1 MKNKQPKSLFVAAAL
16 LSGLMLTAAVY
27 PAPAQAQESDIRNAS
42 VPAIREAREMKIAL
56 LPVVNLS
63 GEKDSRQRRDQGKR
77 GDEEL
82 RKLFTE
88 RGFLV
93 LGDDVV
99 QKALADENIDLND
112 EESHNRATLYRLG
125 KATGADLVAFVVITD
140 VEQQR
145 VKTPLTDSQE
155 LVAKV
160 KTKTW
165 LLDVPGERH
174 ILSAA
179 RQESQARNMWFAEFD
194 SGARLIRNTVA
205 GCVRDTLKGFF
216 RDHPVV
222 ARAK

>member
-1 MKNKQPKSLFVAAAL
+1 MKNKQHTNIIVTGAILSGMMIGAAL
-16 LSGLMLTAAVY
+16 C
-27 PAPAQAQESDIRNAS
+27 PAPVRAQDTENRIAGIQA
-42 VPAIREAREMKIAL
+42 AREAREMKIAL

-63 GEKDSRQRRDQGKR
+63 GEKDARQRRDQGKK

-88 RGFLV
+88 RGFVV

-99 QKALADENIDLND
+99 QKALTDENIDLSD
-112 EESHNRATLYRLG
+112 EEFHNRGTLYRLG
-125 KATGADLVAFVVITD
+125 KAMGADFVAFVVITD
-140 VEQQR
+140 IEQQR

-174 ILSAA
+174 ILSAT

-216 RDHPVV
+216 RDYPGV
-222 ARAK
+222 ARGK